1 MRENDQ
7 ESFRAEVRDAVVVLR
22 EAIHRAAVH
31 QDHVHLHTAEVNAAL
46 ARILVPDLGE
56 RLGRSLPHVVAALE
70 AAGKLF
76 LARHSAT
83 PYDPTN
89 ELVAAVGAYKLL
101 AKVPGVE
108 QPMQIRWIFAA
119 LDGREP
125 DTGDEP
131 DDLSNAASTVLA
143 YAMATEDESGLPVA
157 LALYRRAIAACP
169 PGHPYRR
176 DILNNYLGALSW
188 WHAER
193 TAEPA
198 EEQEVAKVLDEL
210 QQGEADDG
218 DGERAAMRAALVG
231 GVLVEKATRTHD
243 LATFDEAISTLRE
256 ALAAMPDGTDGKAG
270 FAENLGRAHLNRWL
284 VSRNP
289 DDHAEAVSVLLESV
303 RLTDADDPF
312 RVRRMGFLAH
322 ALMAQDSSANKEKVL
337 SVLQEM
343 SEIGPGIR
351 PSTLAMLANSW
362 YLAWIRFKDSALL
375 DTVIDLVKQV
385 GDSERGVPEEERSR
399 RLGDVLWARWAHNRV
414 LSDIDEIIAALGSQ
428 LSGMELGDPE
438 ALNLL
443 ARAMRARWESS
454 GDSVAIEHA
463 AALLSLAV
471 EHAPAGSPGKAMYLN
486 NLASVLLRAGTL
498 SRDRDEIARAVELSR
513 EAVAVA
519 LADDPGLPMYLHN
532 HSAAHGLMWQ
542 VTRERAWLVD
552 GLRLARRAVGATP
565 EDHPD
570 RLGHLSNLGGLLLLL
585 GSHDGDLR
593 LVEEAVT
600 LLAPCADP
608 ANASDP
614 AYGMVCIHL
623 AHAFQRLRGTDADDA
638 GLDSRA
644 RALFREA
651 SHSVPPRTADLVT
664 FRRLWGGEAA
674 DAGDWPEAARALTE
688 AIGLLADH
696 LGPRVSRVDQERSLA
711 DFSGL
716 ATDAAAA
723 CLAVGCPEDAVE
735 ALEKGRG
742 VLLAQSLR
750 GDDEMRRLDEQH
762 PELARRIEH
771 LRTLLA
777 ESRDLAL

>member
-1 MRENDQ
+1 MSENDQ
-7 ESFRAEVRDAVVVLR
+7 ESFRAEVAESVVVLR
-22 EAIHRAAVH
+22 EAIHQAAVRR
-31 QDHVHLHTAEVNAAL
+31 DYAHLHTAEVNAAL
-46 ARILVPDLGE
+46 GRILVPDLGE
-56 RLGRSLPHVVAALE
+56 RLGLSLPLAIAALE
-70 AAGKLF
+70 AAGKLY

-89 ELVAAVGAYKLL
+89 ELVAAVGLYKLL
-101 AKVPGVE
+101 AKVPEVE
-108 QPMQIRWIFAA
+108 QPIQIRWIFAA

-131 DDLSNAASTVLA
+131 DDLSNVASTVLA
-143 YAMATEDESGLPVA
+143 YAMATDDETGLPVA

-188 WHAER
+188 GGVHD
-193 TAEPA
+193 TKPA
-198 EEQEVAKVLDEL
+198 EEGEAAKVLAEL
-210 QQGEADDG
+210 QQEEAGHG
-218 DGERAAMRAALVG
+218 DGERAAMRKALVG
-231 GVLVEKATRTHD
+231 GVLMEKATRTGD
-243 LATFDEAISTLRE
+243 LGTFDEAINTLRE
-256 ALAAMPDGTDGKAG
+256 ALAAMPDGADGRAG
-270 FAENLGRAHLNRWL
+270 FVENLGRAHLNRWF

-289 DDHAEAVSVLLESV
+289 ADHAEAVSVLLACV
-303 RLTDADDPF
+303 RITDADHPF
-312 RVRRMGFLAH
+312 RVRRMGFLAN
-322 ALMAQDSSANKEKVL
+322 ALMAEVSSADKEQVL
-337 SVLQEM
+337 AVLREM

-351 PSTLAMLANSW
+351 PSSLAMLANSW
-362 YLAWIRFKDSALL
+362 YLAWIRFKDSVLL
-375 DTVIDLVKQV
+375 DTVIDLLKQV
-385 GDSERGVPEEERSR
+385 GDSERGVSAEEQSR
-399 RLGDVLWARWAHNRV
+399 RLGDVLWARWSHNRD
-414 LSDIDEIIAALGSQ
+414 LSDIDEIIGALGSQ

-463 AALLSLAV
+463 TALLSLAV
-471 EHAPAGSPGKAMYLN
+471 ERAPAGSAGKAMYLN

-498 SRDRDEIARAVELSR
+498 SRDREEIARAVELSR
-513 EAVAVA
+513 EAVSVA
-519 LADDPGLPMYLHN
+519 PDGDPGLPMYLHN

-565 EDHPD
+565 QDHPD

-585 GSHDGDLR
+585 GGQDDDLR

-600 LLAPCADP
+600 LLAPGADP

-623 AHAFQRLRGTDADDA
+623 AQAFQRLRGTDADDA
-638 GLDSRA
+638 GLDGRA

-651 SHSVPPRTADLVT
+651 SRSVPPRTADLVT
-664 FRRLWGGEAA
+664 FRRLWGNEAA
-674 DAGDWPEAARALTE
+674 GAGDWPEAARALTE

-723 CLAVGCPEDAVE
+723 CLATDRPEKAVDV
-735 ALEKGRG
+735 LEKGRG

-750 GDDEMRRLDEQH
+750 RDDEMRRLDEEH

-777 ESRDLAL
+777 ESRDPAL